1 MSETIEQ
8 KCIAK
13 GVKLTDQRK
22 IIAKVMSNSEDHPD
36 VNELYLRVSK
46 LDSKISIATVYRT
59 VKLFEEAGII
69 TKHDF
74 KGGKARYEEVSESH
88 HDHLIDIKTGEIIE
102 FVDEDIEILQ
112 KKVAEKY
119 GYNLVD
125 HKLELYGIKKKSWLM
140 SKKIFIKTLG
150 CQMNEYDSNRIYDSV
165 KRLGFEKS
173 QNQNNLDCY
182 VLNTCHIRDKAKEK
196 VYHDIGR
203 VKKLYKK
210 KNKPIIVVAGCV
222 AQAENQEMLNREPY
236 IDIVIGPQSYH
247 KINDK
252 LKNFIK
258 GNKIEETEFDTVS
271 KFNYFDNIENKN
283 NKIEETEFDTVSKFN
298 YFDNIE
304 NENNKISSYLTIQEG
319 CDKFC
324 SFCVVPYTRGPE
336 YSRPFNKIISEA
348 EELIKNGT
356 KEIILLGQNVNAYS
370 FKEKIKEYR
379 ISDLINKLETYSEL
393 KRIRYTTSHPRDM
406 TDDLIECYSTSK
418 KLMPLV
424 HLPIQ
429 SGSNKIL
436 KLMNRKHTVEKYIE
450 IYEKLI
456 KINPKI
462 EFSSDFI
469 IAYPGETENDFNE
482 TLDLVKKIKF
492 INSFSFIFSPRPGT
506 VASNLDQIDNKIAKE
521 RLLKIQEYLFKFQ
534 LKKNESF
541 INKSIDVLVENE
553 MVGQNK
559 LFGRNQYMNS
569 VIFKEGKNFIGKNVN
584 IKIEQVNQNSLFGK
598 IEKNNMRAA

>member
-1 MSETIEQ
+1 MQ
-8 KCIAK
+8 K
-13 GVKLTDQRK
+13 R
-22 IIAKVMSNSEDHPD
+22 
-36 VNELYLRVSK
+36 
-46 LDSKISIATVYRT
+46 
-59 VKLFEEAGII
+59 
-69 TKHDF
+69 
-74 KGGKARYEEVSESH
+74 
-88 HDHLIDIKTGEIIE
+88 
-102 FVDEDIEILQ
+102 
-112 KKVAEKY
+112 
-119 GYNLVD
+119 
-125 HKLELYGIKKKSWLM
+125 
-140 SKKIFIKTLG
+140 IFIKTLG

-173 QNQNNLDCY
+173 QDQDNLDCY
-182 VLNTCHIRDKAKEK
+182 ILNTCHIRDKAKEK
-196 VYHDIGR
+196 VYHEIGR
-203 VKKLYKK
+203 VKKLYRK
-210 KNKPIIVVAGCV
+210 KNKPIVVIAGCV
-222 AQAENQEMLNREPY
+222 AQAENQEMLKREPY

-271 KFNYFDNIENKN
+271 KFNYLDNIGNKN
-283 NKIEETEFDTVSKFN
+283 NKV
-298 YFDNIE
+298 
-304 NENNKISSYLTIQEG
+304 SSYLTIQEG

-348 EELIKNGT
+348 ESLMKNGA

-370 FKEKIKEYR
+370 FKNKIKEYR
-379 ISDLINKLETYSEL
+379 ISDLINKLDSYDEL

-406 TDDLIECYSTSK
+406 TDDLIECYSKSK
-418 KLMPLV
+418 KLMPFV

-456 KINPKI
+456 RINPRI

-469 IAYPGETENDFNE
+469 IAYPGETENDFND
-482 TLDLVKKIKF
+482 TIKLVKKIKF

-506 VASNLDQIDNKIAKE
+506 KASNLDPIDKEIAKE

-534 LKKNESF
+534 LNKNKSF
-541 INKSIDVLVENE
+541 INKSIDVLVENKLD
-553 MVGQNK
+553 GQKK

-569 VIFKEGKNFIGKNVN
+569 VIFEGNKSLIGKNLN
-584 IKIEQVNQNSLFGK
+584 IKIEHVNQNSLFGK